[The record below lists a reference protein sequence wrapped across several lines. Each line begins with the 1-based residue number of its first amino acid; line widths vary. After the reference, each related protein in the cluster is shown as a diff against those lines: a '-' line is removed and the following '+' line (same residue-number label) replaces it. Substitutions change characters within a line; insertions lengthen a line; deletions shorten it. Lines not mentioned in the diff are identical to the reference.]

1 MNWIVKVFTVLSL
14 CILAGSHHILAASSS
29 MDPEKRK
36 DLENGKILMEVR
48 QHPITK
54 IPIPTGQSLVEGS
67 VEEVWWV
74 IIDFNA
80 FGEFMPNVIYYRPLG
95 WEGDRLLVDC
105 KVRVLFLT
113 LEYRL
118 AYIIDE
124 ASHTTYWFY
133 VKGPIRDAQGY
144 FRIEPYDETRVLVT
158 YTTTLDVGRAIPA
171 VIEKA
176 LSKSTFP
183 KIFKSLRQRVTDLK
197 KKKLIMPPILPPKPA
212 QSERDTA

>member
-1 MNWIVKVFTVLSL
+1 MDWIVKVFTVLSL
-14 CILAGSHHILAASSS
+14 CIMAVSHHILAASSS
-29 MDPEKRK
+29 MDPEERK

-183 KIFKSLRQRVTDLK
+183 MIFKSLRQRVTDLK
-197 KKKLIMPPILPPKPA
+197 KKKPIKPPILPPKPA
-212 QSERDTA
+212 QTERDTA